1 MIKTVKKEL
10 FEQIIRL
17 RPTLSPKKRR
27 VADFMM
33 EDYKRLFLM
42 SAKEIAHKCQVSE
55 PTITRF
61 VMDLGFS
68 GFGEF
73 EHYLKGLLRIELTSV
88 ERLIKASKEI
98 DNASVLEAY
107 RQNTIVNLEN
117 MVQSVSEQEIRDLAQ
132 MIHSAESILVAGYKA
147 SATLAYYFGYLL
159 KKIKSGVI
167 IDTAYSGDNLDA
179 ISLQGESLLVFAI
192 AFPRY
197 PQRAIELVEYTKKYH
212 AKVVCISDSLKSPV
226 VNLADHY
233 VIIDMDGFSFI
244 DPFSHIITFLGAL
257 IHEIAY
263 IDKEATARRLS
274 QIEDGARRRR
284 DFYTAEQEESPEYDP
299 LKMDLK
305 NGGGLSPPK
314 FADTQS

>member
-1 MIKTVKKEL
+1 MHETVKKEIL
-10 FEQIIRL
+10 EQIIRL

-42 SAKEIAHKCQVSE
+42 SAKEIAHKCKVSE

-68 GFGEF
+68 GYGEF

-88 ERLIKASKEI
+88 ERLIKAGKEL
-98 DNASVLEAY
+98 DNASILEAY
-107 RQNTIVNLEN
+107 RQNTIVNLAN
-117 MVQSVSEQEIRDLAQ
+117 MVQSVSEQEIRNLAQ
-132 MIHSAESILVAGYKA
+132 MIHRAESILVAGYKA

-159 KKIKSGVI
+159 KKIKEGVI

-179 ISLQGESLLVFAI
+179 ISLHGESLLVFAI

-197 PQRAIELVEYTKKYH
+197 PQRIIELVEYTKTYN
-212 AKVVCISDSLKSPV
+212 ATVVCISDSLKSPV
-226 VNLADHY
+226 VNLSDHY
-233 VIIDMDGFSFI
+233 FIIDMDGFSFI

-274 QIEDGARRRR
+274 QIEDGSKRRR
-284 DFYTAEQEESPEYDP
+284 DFYTTEQEEPQEYNP
-299 LKMDLK
+299 LKMDY
-305 NGGGLSPPK
+305 
-314 FADTQS
+314 

>member
-1 MIKTVKKEL
+1 MHKTAKKEIL
-10 FEQIIRL
+10 EQIIRL

-42 SAKEIAHKCQVSE
+42 SAKEIAHKCKVSE

-68 GFGEF
+68 GYGEF

-88 ERLIKASKEI
+88 ERLIKTGKEL
-98 DNASVLEAY
+98 DNASILEAY
-107 RQNTIVNLEN
+107 RQNTIVNLAN
-117 MVQSVSEQEIRDLAQ
+117 MVQSVSEQEIRNLAQ
-132 MIHSAESILVAGYKA
+132 MIHRAESILVAGYKA

-159 KKIKSGVI
+159 KKIKEGVI

-179 ISLQGESLLVFAI
+179 ISLHGESLLVFAI

-197 PQRAIELVEYTKKYH
+197 PQRIIELVEYTKTYN
-212 AKVVCISDSLKSPV
+212 ATVVCISDSLKSPV
-226 VNLADHY
+226 VNLSDHY

-274 QIEDGARRRR
+274 QIEDGSKRRR
-284 DFYTAEQEESPEYDP
+284 DFYTTEQEEPQEYDP
-299 LKMDLK
+299 LKMDY
-305 NGGGLSPPK
+305 
-314 FADTQS
+314 

>member
-1 MIKTVKKEL
+1 MHEAVKKEL

-42 SAKEIAHKCQVSE
+42 SAKEIAQKCQVSE
-55 PTITRF
+55 PTITRL
-61 VMDLGFS
+61 VMDLGF
-68 GFGEF
+68 GGYGEF
-73 EHYLKGLLRIELTSV
+73 EHYLKSLLKIELTSV
-88 ERLIKASKEI
+88 ERLIKASREI
-98 DNASVLEAY
+98 DNVSILEAY

-117 MVQSVSEQEIRDLAQ
+117 MLQSVSEQEIRNLAK
-132 MIHSAESILVAGYKA
+132 MIHAAKSILVAGYKA

-159 KKIKSGVI
+159 KKIKEGVV
-167 IDTAYSGDNLDA
+167 IDTAYTGDNLDA
-179 ISLQGESLLVFAI
+179 ISLHGESLLVFAI

-197 PQRAIELVEYTKKYH
+197 PRRTIELVEYTKKYN
-212 AKVVCISDSLKSPV
+212 ATVVCISDSLKSPV

-284 DFYTAEQEESPEYDP
+284 DFYTTEQEEPQAYDP
-299 LKMDLK
+299 LEMDYF
-305 NGGGLSPPK
+305 NHSNV
-314 FADTQS
+314 

>member
-1 MIKTVKKEL
+1 MHETVKKEL

-42 SAKEIAHKCQVSE
+42 SAKEIAQTCQVSE

-68 GFGEF
+68 GYGEF

-88 ERLIKASKEI
+88 ERLIKASKEV

-159 KKIKSGVI
+159 KKIKAGVI

-197 PQRAIELVEYTKKYH
+197 PQRTIELVEYTKKYH
-212 AKVVCISDSLKSPV
+212 ATVVCISDSLKSPV
-226 VNLADHY
+226 VNLSDHY

-263 IDKEATARRLS
+263 IDKEATAQRLS

-284 DFYTAEQEESPEYDP
+284 DFYTTEQEESHEYDP
-299 LKMDLK
+299 LKMDYL
-305 NGGGLSPPK
+305 NHSNV
-314 FADTQS
+314 

>member
-1 MIKTVKKEL
+1 MIEAVKKEL
-10 FEQIIRL
+10 FEPIIRL

-68 GFGEF
+68 GYGEF

-107 RQNTIVNLEN
+107 RQSTIVNLEN

-132 MIHSAESILVAGYKA
+132 MIHSAKSILVAGYKA

-159 KKIKSGVI
+159 KKIKAEVI

-179 ISLQGESLLVFAI
+179 ISLQGESMLVFAI

-197 PQRAIELVEYTKKYH
+197 PQRTIELVEYTKKYH
-212 AKVVCISDSLKSPV
+212 ATVVCISDSLKSPV
-226 VNLADHY
+226 VSLSDHY

-263 IDKEATARRLS
+263 IDKDATARRLS

-284 DFYTAEQEESPEYDP
+284 DFYTTEQEESQEYDP
-299 LKMDLK
+299 LKMDYF
-305 NGGGLSPPK
+305 NHSNV
-314 FADTQS
+314 